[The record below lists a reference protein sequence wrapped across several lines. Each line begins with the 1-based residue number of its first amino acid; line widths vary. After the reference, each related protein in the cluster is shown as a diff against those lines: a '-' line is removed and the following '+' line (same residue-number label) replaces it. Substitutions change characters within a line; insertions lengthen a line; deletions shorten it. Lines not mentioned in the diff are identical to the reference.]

1 MAERGFIPADKIT
14 CIVDRELGDRI
25 EELLTERG
33 TQGLLVQ
40 AGRAAVLRARRW
52 ALNPRKTE
60 RLEVDPAEVFRFYV
74 PAGQDRPVIALLA
87 GEAGLEI
94 PGRGSVFSERVQL
107 YGLQPRPLVR
117 ERFREAAQ
125 GQAALQAHL
134 AYICCIVQRGEA
146 AALAQAVLQM
156 GLSAPVV
163 TLWTGMGLRDKLGLL
178 RITIPANK
186 DLLHVVVARQDAAEA
201 FDFMTDV
208 ARLHQPGRGFIYMS
222 PLRFGVINTRIYRG
236 EVRHVASIEQV
247 IAAIDTLKGDPGWR
261 KKTTLP
267 RARRERGYLRDLV
280 SYTILGEESRV
291 EELVR
296 TALEAGAGGATVS
309 NLRAAGR
316 PAAGG
321 AYVSRARQASDLIIP
336 ADQVRVVHQAVLAGA
351 QYEQDPDSG
360 SARELASEPGELIE
374 LSEVEKAST
383 YRHR

>member
-1 MAERGFIPADKIT
+1 M
-14 CIVDRELGDRI
+14 
-25 EELLTERG
+25 
-33 TQGLLVQ
+33 
-40 AGRAAVLRARRW
+40 LRK
-52 ALNPRKTE
+52 P
-60 RLEVDPAEVFRFYV
+60 PAE
-74 PAGQDRPVIALLA
+74 
-87 GEAGLEI
+87 
-94 PGRGSVFSERVQL
+94 PG
-107 YGLQPRPLVR
+107 PLKIG
-117 ERFREAAQ
+117 A

-146 AALAQAVLQM
+146 AAVARAVLQM

-163 TLWTGMGLRDKLGLL
+163 TFGTGMGLRDKLGLL
-178 RITIPANK
+178 RITIPADK
-186 DLLHVVVARQDAAEA
+186 DVLHVVVSRQDAAEA

-261 KKTTLP
+261 KKSAFF
-267 RARRERGYLRDLV
+267 RARRERSYLRDLV

-296 TALEAGAGGATVS
+296 SALEAGAGGATVS
-309 NLRAAGR
+309 NLRAAIP
-316 PAAGG
+316 PAVGG
-321 AYVSRARQASDLIIP
+321 PYVSRARQASDLIIP

-351 QYEQDPDSG
+351 RNGQDPEGDPPG
-360 SARELASEPGELIE
+360 EPDELIE